1 MRFNQTWKAA
11 ICGGENKDKYF
22 PANVPGNVQRDYAE
36 FLGLKNLHYGR
47 TLKALESTE
56 NERWSYK
63 TALDYAEKPDE
74 RVYFVA
80 EGIDYAYDIRLN
92 GETIFSG
99 EGMYTPVEIDIT
111 DTAKPGDE
119 LEVIIRPHPKAEA
132 GRAALATKRG
142 SRASRRSATA
152 GTGIRACSCLGCGC
166 RRISKRAGGILSTL
180 ASRSTR

>member
-1 MRFNQTWKAA
+1 MRFNQTWKVA
-11 ICGGENKDKYF
+11 ICGGENRGKYF

-36 FLGLKNLHYGR
+36 FLGLKNLQYGR

-63 TALDYAEKPDE
+63 TALDYAAKPDE

-119 LEVIIRPHPKAEA
+119 LEVIIRPHPKAD
-132 GRAALATKRG
+132 RK
-142 SRASRRSATA
+142 SVV
-152 GTGIRACSCLGCGC
+152 
-166 RRISKRAGGILSTL
+166 
-180 ASRSTR
+180 